1 MATVVVQKPASATVT
16 VSEVNNSVA
25 VTQFTSNIVEVS
37 ATGPSVVI
45 TQPSANNVVEVEA
58 TAPSVVVT
66 QPSDS
71 RIVEIASAGP
81 AGPPF
86 TGVHYFDLT
95 EIAALGASDEGKV
108 LNWNGNIFV
117 PTNDLSANLTLNGG
131 AF

>member
-1 MATVVVQKPASATVT
+1 MATVVVTQSTSAAVT
-16 VSEVNNSVA
+16 VSEANN
-25 VTQFTSNIVEVS
+25 T
-37 ATGPSVVI
+37 VVI
-45 TQPSANNVVEVEA
+45 TKPA
-58 TAPSVVVT
+58 
-66 QPSDS
+66 DS

-86 TGVHYFDLT
+86 SGVHYFDLN
-95 EIAALGASDEGKV
+95 EIAALGASDVGKV